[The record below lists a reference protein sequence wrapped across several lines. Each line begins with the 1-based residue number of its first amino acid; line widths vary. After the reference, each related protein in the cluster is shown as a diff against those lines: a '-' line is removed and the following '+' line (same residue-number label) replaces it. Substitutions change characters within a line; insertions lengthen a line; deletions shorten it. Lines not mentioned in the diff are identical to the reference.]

1 MTFPTVSGSNLLRQK
16 LTLPQDFQGRLNLV
30 FIPFERWHQM
40 EVDSWSALAEELEE
54 KYAGL
59 VYYELPT
66 LQNGG
71 AIYKI
76 FLNEGMRAGIPNP
89 KTRERTITLY
99 LDKADFRA
107 ALDMTDEEHIYVLVV
122 DRRGKSSSALAARIA
137 ARERQPCVR
146 HFPGSFPKGSHDM
159 SAKKWLMLFINLLGG
174 GGVIGSYIWGF
185 LTHPNA
191 GQALWGGVPD
201 SIRPF
206 YTAGMFLAATGYFAF
221 TYFIL
226 FRLNPDETRVFSRF
240 PSGCS
245 TFSMQPS

>member
-1 MTFPTVSGSNLLRQK
+1 MTFPTVNGSNLLRQK

-54 KYAGL
+54 KYEGL

-71 AIYKI
+71 SIYKI

-122 DRRGKSSSALAARIA
+122 DCQGKEFFRARGPYSLEGEAALR
-137 ARERQPCVR
+137 
-146 HFPGSFPKGSHDM
+146 
-159 SAKKWLMLFINLLGG
+159 
-174 GGVIGSYIWGF
+174 
-185 LTHPNA
+185 
-191 GQALWGGVPD
+191 QAL
-201 SIRPF
+201 SELTQKR
-206 YTAGMFLAATGYFAF
+206 M
-221 TYFIL
+221 
-226 FRLNPDETRVFSRF
+226 E
-240 PSGCS
+240 
-245 TFSMQPS
+245 